1 MDPTGRGS
9 PQPYELTLY
18 VRGASPLSTSA
29 IQSVR
34 TMCDELLAGRFTL
47 TVVDGVEHPERLVHD
62 HIVALPTLVKHEPPP
77 VRHLVGNLTDIDA
90 LRSGLD
96 LGPVQGGAR

>member
-1 MDPTGRGS
+1 MALTGRGR

-34 TMCDELLAGRFTL
+34 TMCDDLLEGRFTL
-47 TVVDGVEHPERLVHD
+47 TVVDVVEHPERLVRD
-62 HIVALPTLVKHEPPP
+62 HVVALPTLVKHAPPP

-96 LGPVQGGAR
+96 LGPARGGVN

>member
-1 MDPTGRGS
+1 MTLPGPGQ

-34 TMCDELLAGRFTL
+34 TMCDELLGDRFTL
-47 TVVDGVEHPERLVHD
+47 TVVDGVEHPERLVAD
-62 HIVALPTLVKHEPPP
+62 HVVALPTLVKHAPPP
-77 VRHLVGNLTDIDA
+77 VRHLVGNLTDVDA

-96 LGPVQGGAR
+96 LGPARGA